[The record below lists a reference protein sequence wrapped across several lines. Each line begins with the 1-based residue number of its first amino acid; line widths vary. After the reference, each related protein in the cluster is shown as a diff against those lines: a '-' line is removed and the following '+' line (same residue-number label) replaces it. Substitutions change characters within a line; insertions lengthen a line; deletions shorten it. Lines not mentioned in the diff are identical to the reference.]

1 MFVWIQPLLVGHE
14 RRLLEHTAAE
24 REVVVDDDD
33 DAESELMWRASPLLS
48 LADIPWL
55 IDDSVEP
62 GIVLRYEL
70 I

>member
-1 MFVWIQPLLVGHE
+1 
-14 RRLLEHTAAE
+14 LEHTAAE